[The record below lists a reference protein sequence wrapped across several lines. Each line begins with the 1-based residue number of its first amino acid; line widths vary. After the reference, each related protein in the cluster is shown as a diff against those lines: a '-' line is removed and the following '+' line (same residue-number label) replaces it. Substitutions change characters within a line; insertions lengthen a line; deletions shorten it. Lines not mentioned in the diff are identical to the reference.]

1 MHSPFCFLNFL
12 LEIPFE
18 IRWNFFS
25 GTFPDFFLEVFPAF
39 NEPGIPGMK
48 GKSPVLHY
56 MVIILLIRGSSGSW
70 PACEK
75 RGSVVKLE
83 RNRD

>member
-48 GKSPVLHY
+48 GKIPGFALHGDY
-56 MVIILLIRGSSGSW
+56 TSDKG
-70 PACEK
+70 K
-75 RGSVVKLE
+75 
-83 RNRD
+83 